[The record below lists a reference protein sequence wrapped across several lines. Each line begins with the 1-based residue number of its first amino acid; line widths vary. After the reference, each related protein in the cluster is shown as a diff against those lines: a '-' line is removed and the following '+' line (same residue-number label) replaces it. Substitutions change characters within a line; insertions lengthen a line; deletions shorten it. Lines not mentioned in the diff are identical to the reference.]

1 MNIGDLIIF
10 VFVLS
15 ACLAAFII
23 SYFQFKEKGFLF
35 NNTYLYASKKERET
49 MDKKPHYRQSAIVF
63 LLVGIAFL
71 LLAIEIFFALKW
83 LYPVVML
90 FVICMII
97 YAIVSSINI
106 ERKNK

>member
-1 MNIGDLIIF
+1 MFLYLVHAWLPLLLAIFNLKKKDFYLII
-10 VFVLS
+10 L
-15 ACLAAFII
+15 I
-23 SYFQFKEKGFLF
+23 SMPM
-35 NNTYLYASKKERET
+35 KKERET
-49 MDKKPHYRQSAIVF
+49 MDKKSHYRQSAIVF

-90 FVICMII
+90 IVICMII

-106 ERKNK
+106 ERKK